1 MKKHNIILA
10 VAVILL
16 IALEQGIKIIV
27 NRFFLEAN
35 TPLIASFVFF
45 RPLFNRDYSW
55 INSMLQLGLGRTVH
69 IAIVILVIII
79 VLAGYIY
86 IKNRFGSSFLIN
98 AAFVLLLSGGVCS
111 LIDKVFWNGSL
122 DYILLRG
129 FFTFDLKD
137 VYINAALGLIILM
150 FIIDHRGLRTKI

>member
-55 INSMLQLGLGRTVH
+55 INSMLQLGLGRERS
-69 IAIVILVIII
+69 ILP
-79 VLAGYIY
+79 
-86 IKNRFGSSFLIN
+86 
-98 AAFVLLLSGGVCS
+98 LLS
-111 LIDKVFWNGSL
+111 W
-122 DYILLRG
+122 
-129 FFTFDLKD
+129 
-137 VYINAALGLIILM
+137 
-150 FIIDHRGLRTKI
+150 